1 MAKMQ
6 LKGPSPTVSLSK
18 LYSPLKLQESVRRR
32 GLLLDDAEVRN
43 HRGGVRIVELVSVKY
58 VKHVE
63 AEDKLYS
70 AVGAKSD
77 SCRDFAVGLMRLAAA
92 QSGYAGGELSRMAG

>member
-43 HRGGVRIVELVSVKY
+43 HRVGVRIVELVSVKY
-58 VKHVE
+58 VEHVE
-63 AEDKLYS
+63 AEDKLYP
-70 AVGAKSD
+70 AVGAK
-77 SCRDFAVGLMRLAAA
+77 RDFFLYVGVGLKRLVAAE
-92 QSGYAGGELSRMAG
+92 SGNPVGEHTRLVG